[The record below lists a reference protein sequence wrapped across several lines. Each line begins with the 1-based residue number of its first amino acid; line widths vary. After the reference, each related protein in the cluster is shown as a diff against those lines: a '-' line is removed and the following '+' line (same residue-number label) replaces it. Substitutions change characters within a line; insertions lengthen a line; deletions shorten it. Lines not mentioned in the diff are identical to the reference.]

1 MQRHPFSFSCH
12 IYLGLYNFIYQNAI
26 RPSITATPVK
36 LPCLDSVLASDPEDG
51 AAVADAEVAPA
62 FETEELAAEELLV
75 AEAAEVLLAEDALL
89 DAAVAEETL
98 VREAVVALD
107 ADDTL
112 EADVALEAEE
122 AEEAKEA
129 DVALEAEEAD
139 VANVVTAVE
148 AAVVALVEET
158 TAVVVAAAVLAL
170 ELGVMETTVFLESIT
185 NGGVKLFLL
194 GSESEMISRV

>member
-12 IYLGLYNFIYQNAI
+12 IYLGLYDFIYQNAI

-36 LPCLDSVLASDPEDG
+36 LPCLDSVLASDFEDG

-112 EADVALEAEE
+112 
-122 AEEAKEA
+122 
-129 DVALEAEEAD
+129 
-139 VANVVTAVE
+139 
-148 AAVVALVEET
+148 
-158 TAVVVAAAVLAL
+158 
-170 ELGVMETTVFLESIT
+170 
-185 NGGVKLFLL
+185 
-194 GSESEMISRV
+194 